1 MVVPDN
7 KQDVWQRHCSC
18 CSFYRRC
25 TLVLSLLA
33 IGPVTVFMLGVWSL
47 FTWDKNV
54 DGAEHTKA
62 DDILRDGRCHCQI
75 FLAAI

>member
-18 CSFYRRC
+18 CRFYRRC
-25 TLVLSLLA
+25 TLVLSILA
-33 IGPVTVFMLGVWSL
+33 IGSVTLLMLGVWRL
-47 FTWDKNV
+47 FNWDKIV
-54 DGAEHTKA
+54 DRADYAKA
-62 DDILRDGRCHCQI
+62 ADIFQDGKCHCQL